1 MDSNFE
7 MFIGFAIVF
16 LLLMMA
22 FGAIGGFVTLMH
34 FLLTT
39 PMRRAER
46 ARLFLDLIELAL
58 DRGQPVEEGLLFI
71 SERRGKIMG
80 GGFHSLAACLQKGM
94 RLADAI
100 AAVPRLLPPQVVAM
114 LKAGQGIGDIRKV
127 LPACRQMLK
136 DSVSQT
142 RGAMSYAV
150 VLAFVI
156 TPVLLFM
163 FGFISIMVLPKV
175 VAISQAIGAP
185 CPLGLVLLT
194 GYRAE
199 ILFVQSAMLILVWLA
214 AFLYISSPRS
224 MWNPSDSGP
233 KSWFAALL
241 YASGP
246 RVFVWVPFLDR
257 LQCRL
262 PWRFKRMQRD
272 FSAMLAILLD
282 AGMPEPEA
290 VTLAAECTANTVF
303 RQRAELAVANLKIGK
318 KLTEVVQN
326 MDDEGEFRWRLTN
339 ACHAH
344 DGFLKALTGW
354 HEALDAKAF
363 QREQAAAHAVTTAL
377 VLFNG
382 VFVGAVVTSV
392 FMFLVSVINTGLL
405 W

>member
-1 MDSNFE
+1 
-7 MFIGFAIVF
+7 
-16 LLLMMA
+16 
-22 FGAIGGFVTLMH
+22 
-34 FLLTT
+34 
-39 PMRRAER
+39 
-46 ARLFLDLIELAL
+46 
-58 DRGQPVEEGLLFI
+58 
-71 SERRGKIMG
+71 
-80 GGFHSLAACLQKGM
+80 M

-214 AFLYISSPRS
+214 AFLYVSS
-224 MWNPSDSGP
+224 
-233 KSWFAALL
+233 
-241 YASGP
+241 P

-303 RQRAELAVANLKIGK
+303 RKRAELAVANLKIGK
-318 KLTEVVQN
+318 KLTEVVQS

-363 QREQAAAHAVTTAL
+363 QQEQAAAHAVTTAL